1 MLEELRQKAREK
13 AESLNN
19 DPNALEKDKR
29 FANQIVEYFSK
40 EGGIKQVPQSIFNAV
55 ITFLGYPRNIKLAD
69 EMYEKMIED
78 IDRVY
83 YFVEIDQNKQNE
95 QY

>member
-29 FANQIVEYFSK
+29 FANHIVEYFSK
-40 EGGIKQVPQSIFNAV
+40 EDGIKQVPQSIFNAV